1 MDAWGWPDHGNDMS
15 YSYRGM
21 QVRDRLEA
29 LGQIS
34 AELLH
39 DLADVMWALEARARL
54 AAGEARMGRAS
65 ISDLDRMAET
75 SGETRTLLRDMLD
88 ALRGRAV
95 SPEVRMDVHAVVER
109 AVRRF
114 LPGSRAVDVR
124 LVSTLPGRVEVHGRS
139 SFLLRAVTSLLFNAM
154 RQARGEILVSVAV
167 DDPRRMDEAA
177 DAVVR
182 IDVEDD
188 GAGLDPVR
196 AAYLFEP
203 SFDEDTPP
211 TLSGVAW
218 AVEQLGGWV
227 RHRPG
232 EDLGGACFE
241 IRLPVAM
248 AGGSLR

>member
-1 MDAWGWPDHGNDMS
+1 MDTYGWPEYADDSS

-39 DLADVMWALEARARL
+39 DLADAMWALEARARL
-54 AAGEARMGRAS
+54 AAGEARAGRVAV
-65 ISDLDRMAET
+65 SDLDRMAES
-75 SGETRTLLRDMLD
+75 SGDLGTMLRDMLD
-88 ALRGRAV
+88 ALRGRGT
-95 SPEVRMDVHAVVER
+95 SPEVRMDVNAVVER

-114 LPGSRAVDVR
+114 LPGSRSVDVR
-124 LVSTLPGRVEVHGRS
+124 LVSTLPGRVEVQGRS

-154 RQARGEILVSVAV
+154 RQARGSILVSVAV

-196 AAYLFEP
+196 AATLFEP
-203 SFDEDTPP
+203 TFDEDAPP
-211 TLSGVAW
+211 TLSAVAW

-248 AGGSLR
+248 AGG